1 MGWYQVAVLGL
12 LIFFAGWVIEDRLE
26 QLIGGLAG
34 LRSDLKDVA
43 EDIKTTI
50 ELKD

>member
-1 MGWYQVAVLGL
+1 MSWYQVAVLGSV
-12 LIFFAGWVIEDRLE
+12 IFFAGWVIEDRLDR
-26 QLIGGLAG
+26 LIEGLAG
-34 LRSDLKDVA
+34 LRSDLKEVA